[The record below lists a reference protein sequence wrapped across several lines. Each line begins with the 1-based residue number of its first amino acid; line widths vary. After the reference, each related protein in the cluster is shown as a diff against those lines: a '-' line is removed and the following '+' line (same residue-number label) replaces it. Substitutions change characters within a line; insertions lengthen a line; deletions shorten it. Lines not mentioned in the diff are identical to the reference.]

1 VLLYTVVWR
10 SLTYNSTILIK
21 KFTIQVALRIIVI
34 LLFCVLF
41 SFFILKSLW
50 FSTAGIGLLITL
62 QVLFLIKYVN
72 NTNYSLVKFLDA
84 LKNEDY
90 SVYFSPSKK
99 GDSFAKV
106 YDDFNHIIKI
116 FKQNKIEKEAQ
127 YTYFKYILEH
137 VNLGIISIKKEE
149 LFNTQSNSEIL
160 FLNKAACNILQQ
172 PQHKYW
178 HRLANNVPWLVHE
191 IKKVADGGKILVDFG
206 DEIERK
212 QLSLEVIELQLLNAP
227 YLIITFQDIRSEIEQ
242 KEIEAWHNVIRIL
255 AHEMLN
261 SFTPVSS
268 LASTIKSITE
278 DQTGKLI
285 EHHQLD
291 IEDINDINIAAKT
304 IKKRSDGLL
313 VFVKDYRKISS
324 VPTPQLKK
332 MNVIQF
338 LKDIQTLMK
347 PITEKENVA
356 LNLLPIP
363 PNASIKA
370 DSKLIEQV
378 FINLINNSIHA
389 LKDTTSPII
398 NISCI
403 VESNNTTILLKDN
416 GSGIEEKI
424 LNQIFIPF
432 YTTKKNGSG
441 IGLSLSKNILKK
453 HSGNLLVSSEVGS
466 YTTFSLIFKN

>member
-1 VLLYTVVWR
+1 
-10 SLTYNSTILIK
+10 LIK
-21 KFTIQVALRIIVI
+21 KFTIQVTARICII
-34 LLFCVLF
+34 LLFSVLF
-41 SFFILKSLW
+41 SFLLLKNLW
-50 FSTAGIGLLITL
+50 FSTIGVGVLIAI
-62 QVLFLIKYVN
+62 QVVYLIRYVN

-99 GDSFAKV
+99 GDSFAKMYV
-106 YDDFNHIIKI
+106 DFNLIIKS
-116 FKQNKIEKEAQ
+116 FKRNKIEKEAQ

-137 VNLGIISIKKEE
+137 VNLGIVSIRKED
-149 LFNTQSNSEIL
+149 LFNEHSNSEIL

-172 PQHKYW
+172 PKHKYW
-178 HRLANNVPWLVHE
+178 HRMANNVPWLAKE
-191 IKKVADGGKILVDFG
+191 IKKIANGGKILVEFG

-212 QLSLEVIELQLLNAP
+212 QLSLEIIELQILNCP

-278 DQTGKLI
+278 NEHGKLLN
-285 EHHQLD
+285 HNQLD
-291 IEDINDINIAAKT
+291 PEDINDINVAAST

-313 VFVKDYRKISS
+313 IFVKDYRTISN
-324 VPTPQLKK
+324 VPIPQISTL
-332 MNVIQF
+332 NVKQF
-338 LKDIQTLMK
+338 LTDIKTLMS
-347 PITEKENVA
+347 PITEEARVD
-356 LNLLPIP
+356 LRLMPIP
-363 PNASIKA
+363 ANATINA

-378 FINLINNSIHA
+378 LINLINNSIYA
-389 LKDTTSPII
+389 LEGIESPTI
-398 NISCI
+398 NIS
-403 VESNNTTILLKDN
+403 VTIEPDKKIIALTDN
-416 GSGIEEKI
+416 GMGIEEKI
-424 LNQIFIPF
+424 LNKIFIPF

-453 HSGNLLVSSEVGS
+453 HGGNLIVSSEVGI
-466 YTTFSLIFKN
+466 YTTFSLVFKN